1 MKAEYH
7 LIAGLSLVLSLAH
20 MAPFLPPK
28 ARLIAAA
35 VWLGVGASFFAA
47 SWGM

>member
-7 LIAGLSLVLSLAH
+7 LIAGLSLVLSLANIGSF
-20 MAPFLPPK
+20 MPPK
-28 ARLIAAA
+28 GRLAFAAA
-35 VWLGVGASFFAA
+35 WLAIGAWFLFA